1 MSLPPSSSVKLH
13 ARGVPTQQIGQPPR
27 SLDATSISGVSGLAA
42 LMKQSAAAEC
52 SVNIPTRGGGTLFTL
67 PMGWKSTARTWSHTA
82 GRNGWWAA
90 LGCESS
96 LIAQE
101 VAAIGLGLYLR
112 RAAGNPR
119 TPRGYPQ
126 ASPEP
131 PSGGFRGEGG
141 SGALPSVFL
150 DELDIEAQEHRVGHL
165 QEELLRR
172 RDPEIAHL
180 EVALAPHPEPVVPT
194 PHACREGH
202 GPLHAADEHAPA
214 DREQHIRSISDGG
227 ERGFHALHREADV
240 RVAFHGESIPHVA
253 VATLHA
259 GPEGRGVDA
268 EGAAHALTEIGRIGV
283 ERASHVLRST
293 GEVAEGE
300 RGVEGDAGLTR
311 DRHPAL
317 GLPVGGSDG
326 ERHDGEDHERTGRGQ
341 ADVRA
346 GTGPWACGPS
356 RRRGEAWIDG
366 ALGSN
371 HTGGISRGND
381 TVNGLRGARHL
392 GHHSALTGTM
402 VGWEAKRLTVA
413 KARLSV

>member
-1 MSLPPSSSVKLH
+1 
-13 ARGVPTQQIGQPPR
+13 
-27 SLDATSISGVSGLAA
+27 
-42 LMKQSAAAEC
+42 MKQSAAAEC
-52 SVNIPTRGGGTLFTL
+52 SVSNPTRGGGTLFTL
-67 PMGWKSTARTWSHTA
+67 LSGWKSTVRMWSHTA
-82 GRNGWWAA
+82 GRNGWWPA
-90 LGCESS
+90 LGCESG
-96 LIAQE
+96 LIARE
-101 VAAIGLGLYLR
+101 VATIGVGLYLR
-112 RAAGNPR
+112 SRRGPPERLEATRRQALNPL
-119 TPRGYPQ
+119 RG
-126 ASPEP
+126 
-131 PSGGFRGEGG
+131 REGG

-165 QEELLRR
+165 QKELLRR

-180 EVALAPHPEPVVPT
+180 EVALAPHPEPVVPP

-202 GPLHAADEHAPA
+202 GPHHPADEHAPA
-214 DREQHIRSISDGG
+214 DRQQHIRSISDGG
-227 ERGFHALHREADV
+227 EGGVHALHREADV

-300 RGVEGDAGLTR
+300 RGVEGDAGLAR